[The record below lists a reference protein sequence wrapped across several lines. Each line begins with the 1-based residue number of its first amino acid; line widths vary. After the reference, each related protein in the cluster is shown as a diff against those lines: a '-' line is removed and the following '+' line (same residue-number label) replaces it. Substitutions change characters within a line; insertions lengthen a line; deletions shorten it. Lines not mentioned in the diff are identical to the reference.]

1 MSEDGAEA
9 ASNDEDFYDD
19 EPPEPGDIQIALF
32 RDFLDWRRASAYGA
46 DGADTRR

>member
-32 RDFLDWRRASAYGA
+32 RDFLDWRRASAYRA